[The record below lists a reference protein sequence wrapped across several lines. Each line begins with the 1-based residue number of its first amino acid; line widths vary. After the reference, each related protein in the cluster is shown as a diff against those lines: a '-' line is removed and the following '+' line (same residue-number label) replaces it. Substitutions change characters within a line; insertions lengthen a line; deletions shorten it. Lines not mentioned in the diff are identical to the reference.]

1 MAANNL
7 LRPEVGDK
15 VPDPDPSQS
24 AGRCRP
30 QLGDDESGRL
40 IAGLDGLS
48 NLGTRIGH
56 AHSQSGYPDILAAR
70 QCRIGNRV
78 RKSADLHS
86 KRLLRT
92 GAQQSSM

>member
-1 MAANNL
+1 MAEISVAANNL

-40 IAGLDGLS
+40 IA
-48 NLGTRIGH
+48 
-56 AHSQSGYPDILAAR
+56 
-70 QCRIGNRV
+70 
-78 RKSADLHS
+78 DLHS